1 MEPQAMPAAKQSG
14 VMERRRGADRRRPG
28 GRLPA
33 GQPERRRSDRRA
45 AMARSAGTGVDAWL
59 PGSASDLTGAARRAA
74 RYRAARA
81 LLATEALPALDWED
95 LLHWPAWG
103 GLRAAIVDHLAL
115 AAGAVA
121 YADEWHR
128 CIDGQVLKRLRE
140 QLGPAAFDGLLTAP
154 GAPDDLRR
162 QLPPWR
168 TSAWTGARD
177 ASWSQGLVTAGR
189 DCLLA
194 AVPPAALRDWLR
206 QHHWPDSA
214 AAEGFDPAL
223 ADALAVVRIA
233 IPLAALRQET
243 AS

>member
-1 MEPQAMPAAKQSG
+1 
-14 VMERRRGADRRRPG
+14 
-28 GRLPA
+28 
-33 GQPERRRSDRRA
+33 
-45 AMARSAGTGVDAWL
+45 VDDWL
-59 PGSASDLTGAARRAA
+59 PGSVGDLAGAARRAA

-115 AAGAVA
+115 SAGAVA

-140 QLGPAAFDGLLTAP
+140 QLGAAAFDGLLTAP
-154 GAPDDLRR
+154 SAPDALRR

-168 TSAWTGARD
+168 SGASAGARD
-177 ASWSQGLVTAGR
+177 ASWSQGLAAAGR

-206 QHHWPDSA
+206 QHHWPGST
-214 AAEGFDPAL
+214 AAEGFEPAL

-233 IPLAALRQET
+233 IPLAALRQED
-243 AS
+243 AA